1 MQQMPLQDVISQP
14 DPSKTEALKKSSS
27 NADSTI
33 NFNLRSWQSS
43 FHAWAA
49 LGEWPSIHLSRTI
62 TVHHYYQQSPH
73 DGYFNSSEGT
83 KKKKKRW
90 LWFKYKFIISHVDIQ
105 VSMSGTHWVS
115 DQVHI
120 YQEQSR
126 YIIIISNRL
135 LMVIFTLQTRKEKKR
150 KKRGDSD
157 STNAVSAVGLYF
169 YIYIYYKYLNTI

>member
-1 MQQMPLQDVISQP
+1 
-14 DPSKTEALKKSSS
+14 
-27 NADSTI
+27 
-33 NFNLRSWQSS
+33 
-43 FHAWAA
+43 
-49 LGEWPSIHLSRTI
+49 
-62 TVHHYYQQSPH
+62 
-73 DGYFNSSEGT
+73 
-83 KKKKKRW
+83 
-90 LWFKYKFIISHVDIQ
+90 
-105 VSMSGTHWVS
+105 MSGTHWVS